1 MSNQSEINSSSLNQ
15 LLDSL
20 GFDPW
25 KTIISSFVLP
35 AISFLGLILCSI
47 SAWIFFHKKF
57 KDPVFYYYR
66 LLCLVYIIHLMH
78 NIPRGI
84 LFSPRYLH
92 NINTYISS
100 LFLMYYSSL
109 SYFLFHFEETLQ
121 MAILLTRM
129 KIYNS
134 FVKKHFSSKPHSK
147 TLFVQTLF
155 VQGSFAFAFF
165 SHVFS
170 LMLHS
175 HLALKLTQ

>member
-1 MSNQSEINSSSLNQ
+1 MSNQNKTNSSFASNPETPSLNQ
-15 LLDSL
+15 LVDSL

-25 KTIISSFVLP
+25 KTIIMSFVLP
-35 AISFLGLILCSI
+35 IISFLGLILCSI
-47 SAWIFFHKKF
+47 SAWIFFHKRF

-109 SYFLFHFEETLQ
+109 SYFLFHFEETL
-121 MAILLTRM
+121 
-129 KIYNS
+129 
-134 FVKKHFSSKPHSK
+134 
-147 TLFVQTLF
+147 
-155 VQGSFAFAFF
+155 
-165 SHVFS
+165 
-170 LMLHS
+170 
-175 HLALKLTQ
+175 